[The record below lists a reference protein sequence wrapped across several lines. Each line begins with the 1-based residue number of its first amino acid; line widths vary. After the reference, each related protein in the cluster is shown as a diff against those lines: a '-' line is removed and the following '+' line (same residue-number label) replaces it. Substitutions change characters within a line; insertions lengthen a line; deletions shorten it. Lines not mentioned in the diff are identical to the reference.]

1 MFQVV
6 FRLAQI
12 LVLALML
19 VLPASGVLAQGFMVK
34 PMRMEV
40 SGQAGQNLE
49 IPLQIRNTAGNS
61 VGRVD
66 VRLAGVSQHANGAWK
81 LIEPETAESDDVGL
95 SALPWMSL
103 SENSVEIAP
112 MTPAEI
118 SVLVNIPRNAR
129 GAYFAALIVET
140 PLPEDEEGFN
150 VRVRFLVPVIIRIE
164 GRPVRQDVGIAAADL
179 VFQDGS
185 AGGPRTTLA
194 EMWATN
200 EGRTYSRVSGSI
212 ALDLEVEG
220 RWRPVTRFDTVE
232 RSIIPGASINLG
244 KDIERRLPSGSY
256 RLRAELYV
264 DGRRVAPL
272 ERVFDFVGDEDV
284 DSIAYDTALLLR
296 PEVLA
301 IEGVPGATRT
311 TILSIENASTDPVE
325 IAIGPQTP
333 VSLLGVT
340 LAETTGVAFA
350 ATDWVEVRPSTFR
363 LRPEGRQNVR
373 IVSRIP
379 EEGVSRANYYTDLVL
394 TGRYGDGQSAGET
407 RSLVHVANAR
417 AQSAAAGNIERLG
430 ISEADAPETFI
441 VDTRF
446 ANTGDVHVRPKA
458 RAALISQSGMQVA
471 NVPLDG
477 RRGPLL
483 PVSVRDFSGEVDVS
497 EIRPGFYTL
506 RAIITVD
513 GLEPMTRDSAVEIS
527 TGKDGAA
534 RMALVEVVA
543 QGEAGAD

>member
-49 IPLQIRNTAGNS
+49 IPLQIRNTAGDS

-244 KDIERRLPSGSY
+244 KDIERRLPLRILPAAGRALRGRPPGGAARAGLRLRRRRGRGFY
-256 RLRAELYV
+256 RLRHGAAASARGPG
-264 DGRRVAPL
+264 DRGRPGRDPHHDPL
-272 ERVFDFVGDEDV
+272 DREREHRSGRDRH
-284 DSIAYDTALLLR
+284 R
-296 PEVLA
+296 PPDA
-301 IEGVPGATRT
+301 GVPSRCH
-311 TILSIENASTDPVE
+311 P
-325 IAIGPQTP
+325 
-333 VSLLGVT
+333 
-340 LAETTGVAFA
+340 
-350 ATDWVEVRPSTFR
+350 
-363 LRPEGRQNVR
+363 GRDDGCR
-373 IVSRIP
+373 IR
-379 EEGVSRANYYTDLVL
+379 R
-394 TGRYGDGQSAGET
+394 
-407 RSLVHVANAR
+407 H
-417 AQSAAAGNIERLG
+417 RLG
-430 ISEADAPETFI
+430 RGAP
-441 VDTRF
+441 
-446 ANTGDVHVRPKA
+446 
-458 RAALISQSGMQVA
+458 
-471 NVPLDG
+471 
-477 RRGPLL
+477 
-483 PVSVRDFSGEVDVS
+483 VDV
-497 EIRPGFYTL
+497 P
-506 RAIITVD
+506 
-513 GLEPMTRDSAVEIS
+513 P
-527 TGKDGAA
+527 AA
-534 RMALVEVVA
+534 
-543 QGEAGAD
+543 